1 MQGFAH
7 GFTRCADTFMNPTL
21 LAKVLKAQQCI
32 IEKIALSSD
41 LTNCLNE
48 ACRQIEAIL
57 EGSGAMASIL
67 LLHGD
72 RVRQGAAPSLPPL
85 YCAAIENARIGP
97 VAGSCGTAIYR
108 RQQVIVTDIE
118 HDPLW
123 TDYKQL
129 ALPNGLRACWSTPI
143 MSSGNEV
150 LGAFAIYYDHVA
162 RPREFHLELI
172 DRFTH
177 LTSLAIEKDMASR
190 RERQLA
196 FFDPL
201 TNLPNRRLLFD
212 RLQMV
217 IEKVRRDNTRS
228 AVLYVDLND
237 FKRINDSLGHDVGD
251 RLLTQVAERIKP
263 IMRNADTLARI
274 GGDEF
279 VILID
284 SGTQR
289 LDVII
294 NEATAISQ
302 RITQCLAQP
311 FQLHNGSYKIGASI
325 GVYILDG
332 TDTTVADALKRADS
346 AMYAA
351 KKTGGGIAFFD
362 PRLQDISDRRLLV
375 EREIVSALEQRQFC
389 AWFQPILTL
398 TGEPIGAEALLRWEH
413 PDRGMISPQDFIP
426 FAENS
431 GLICNLQDVVMHDA
445 CRLLATMKAHG
456 LGRDSFSISANI
468 SSSQFRSGRLD
479 QQLMQTLR
487 SYGVSPQMFT
497 LEITE
502 SLLLE
507 NKSEAIMQMKQL
519 KQRGFRFSV
528 DDFGTGYSSLAY
540 LHALPLDE
548 LKIDRS
554 FVSQIDTN
562 DSSLAIIDSII
573 SLAQNLHFSVIAEG
587 IETDEQQS
595 TLAQRPIHG
604 MQGFLFSRPM
614 PAPNFIEWVTAQGL
628 QLQYG
633 AS

>member
-1 MQGFAH
+1 
-7 GFTRCADTFMNPTL
+7 MNPTL
-21 LAKVLKAQQCI
+21 LAKVLEAQQCI
-32 IEKIALSSD
+32 IEKIALTSD
-41 LTNCLNE
+41 LTSCLIA
-48 ACRQIEAIL
+48 ACRQIEWIL

-72 RVRQGAAPSLPPL
+72 RVRQGAAPSLPAL

-97 VAGSCGTAIYR
+97 IAGSCGTAIYR

-123 TDYKQL
+123 VDYKQL

-143 MSSGNEV
+143 MSSRDEV
-150 LGAFAIYYDHVA
+150 LGAFAIYYNHVA
-162 RPREFHLELI
+162 QPREFHLELI
-172 DRFTH
+172 ERFTH

-201 TNLPNRRLLFD
+201 TGLPNRRLLFD
-212 RLQMV
+212 RLQMI
-217 IEKVRRDNTRS
+217 IEKSLRDSTRS
-228 AVLYVDLND
+228 AVLFVDLND
-237 FKRINDSLGHDVGD
+237 FKRINDSLGHDIGD
-251 RLLTQVAERIKP
+251 LLLTQVAERFKP
-263 IMRNADTLARI
+263 IMRSADTLARI

-279 VILID
+279 VVLVD

-289 LDVII
+289 LDVIV

-302 RITQCLAQP
+302 RIIQSLAQP
-311 FQLHNGSYKIGASI
+311 FLLHNGGYKIGASI
-325 GVYILDG
+325 GVCILDG
-332 TDTTVADALKRADS
+332 TDITAADALKRADS

-351 KKTGGGIAFFD
+351 KRTGGGITFFD
-362 PRLQDISDRRLLV
+362 PKLQDIIDRK
-375 EREIVSALEQRQFC
+375 REIVSALAQRQFC
-389 AWFQPILTL
+389 AWFQPILAL
-398 TGEPIGAEALLRWEH
+398 NGDLIGAEALLRWEH

-426 FAENS
+426 FAESS
-431 GLICNLQDVVMHDA
+431 GLIANLQDIVLHDA
-445 CRLLATMKAHG
+445 CRLLASLKAHG
-456 LGRDSFSISANI
+456 LGGDNFSISANI
-468 SSSQFRSGRLD
+468 SSTQFRNGRLD

-487 SYGVSPQMFT
+487 AHGVSPQLFT

-507 NKSEAIMQMKQL
+507 NKNEAIMQMKQL

-540 LHALPLDE
+540 LHSLPLDE

-554 FVSQIDTN
+554 FIAQINTN
-562 DSSLAIIDSII
+562 DNSLAIIDSII
-573 SLAQNLHFSVIAEG
+573 SLAENLHFNVIAEG

-595 TLAQRPIHG
+595 TLSQRPING
-604 MQGFLFSRPM
+604 MQGYLFSRPL
-614 PAPNFIEWVTAQGL
+614 PAPSFIDWVTAQGQHL
-628 QLQYG
+628 HSS